1 MLGVRGAIAFRFPPV
16 PPLDPDPPSVCKFN
30 FAHNSLWHSLWLR
43 RCNMAK
49 ISMRD
54 LPGFAAEAAAALP
67 GLPWL
72 GLVWAHY
79 RRHRQRESFV
89 SALVKLQADGGGDDA

>member
-1 MLGVRGAIAFRFPPV
+1 
-16 PPLDPDPPSVCKFN
+16 
-30 FAHNSLWHSLWLR
+30 
-43 RCNMAK
+43 MAK

-54 LPGFAAEAAAALP
+54 LPGFAAEAAATPP
-67 GLPWL
+67 GLTWS

-89 SALVKLQADGGGDDA
+89 SALVKLQADGGGDAA